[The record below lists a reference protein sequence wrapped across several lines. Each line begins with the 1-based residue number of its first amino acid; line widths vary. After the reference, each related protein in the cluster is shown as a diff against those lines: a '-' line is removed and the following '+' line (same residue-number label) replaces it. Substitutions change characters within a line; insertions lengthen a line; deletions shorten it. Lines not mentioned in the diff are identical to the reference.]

1 MYKRILLAYDGSK
14 PGQKALL
21 DCSDIAQWSQASL
34 NLVAVTPLYLDVI
47 GVEGG
52 IYDRNLAE
60 QQKQKYTGILDEG
73 LGQLAASGHQAHG
86 EVLLGD
92 TVDEITKYARKIEA
106 DLIVV
111 GHKHLDGWAAR
122 WWRGSVSKSLIE
134 HAPCSVL
141 VVITH

>member
-14 PGQKALL
+14 SGQKALL
-21 DCSDIAQWSQASL
+21 ESGEIAQWSHAAL
-34 NLVAVTPLYLDVI
+34 TLLAVTPLYMDVI

-52 IYDRNLAE
+52 VYDRNLAE
-60 QQKQKYTGILDEG
+60 QQQEKYQDILDDG
-73 LGQLAASGHQAHG
+73 LRQLVQAGHHADG

-92 TVDEITKYARKIEA
+92 IIEEITKCARKIDA

-122 WWRGSVSKSLIE
+122 WWRGSISKSLIE
-134 HAPCSVL
+134 EAPCSVL
-141 VVITH
+141 VVIVH